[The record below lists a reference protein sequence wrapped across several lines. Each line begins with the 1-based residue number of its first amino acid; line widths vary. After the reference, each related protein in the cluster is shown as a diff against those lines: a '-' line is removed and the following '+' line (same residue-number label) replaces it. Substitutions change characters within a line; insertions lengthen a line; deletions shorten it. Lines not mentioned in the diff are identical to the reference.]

1 MSRKNLS
8 LILVIGGFLL
18 AVVSLLADV
27 LGIGNRPGFGWKQF
41 SGMTVGIIAVLVG
54 IWMLF
59 RKEEGK

>member
-27 LGIGNRPGFGWKQF
+27 LGIGNRPGFGWNQF
-41 SGMTVGIIAVLVG
+41 SGMTFGIIAVLVG